1 MGSPEGRISGGD
13 HCALLFPASALAK
26 PDNVAI
32 ITKNL
37 GIVEE
42 CNEEVG
48 HNKTS
53 APSKRFG
60 HARQKFHESGGLKST
75 SFREIGTTK
84 KTTFE
89 SSPP

>member
-48 HNKTS
+48 HNKTECS
-53 APSKRFG
+53 IKTFWPCKAKVSRVGRIEIDFFPRD
-60 HARQKFHESGGLKST
+60 RQYQKNDV
-75 SFREIGTTK
+75 
-84 KTTFE
+84 
-89 SSPP
+89 